1 MKRVKE
7 AVKMEDVLEQL
18 TDIEEQLNTITFS
31 LEENDDYEEAV
42 GEAEIMAGNMA
53 QLITNLKELDRE
65 FGDG

>member
-18 TDIEEQLNTITFS
+18 TDIEDQLNTITFS

-42 GEAEIMAGNMA
+42 GEVGFV
-53 QLITNLKELDRE
+53 LDW
-65 FGDG
+65 DVM

>member
-7 AVKMEDVLEQL
+7 TVKMEDVLEQL
-18 TDIEEQLNTITFS
+18 TDIEDQLTTITFS